1 MRHRILPLLLLL
13 APAGALAQAPSKVL
27 VATAKEVLTDVVTPG
42 TIVCVGGA
50 PTNNPQGP
58 PCSPG
63 TKQVLISYRN
73 TLAQY
78 QEVTGSAAALIR
90 GQVNVVVHCNL
101 DGNYYGHCW
110 GHFVW
115 TVPEAGGQWEGT
127 WGGPHDMLTN
137 TVSYSAVG
145 FGSGGKL
152 EGLQLKWEA
161 AYTGP
166 GPGFGVAA
174 IQPVAQA
181 Q

>member
-63 TKQVLISYRN
+63 TRQVLISYRN

-110 GHFVW
+110 GHFRVDRSRSR
-115 TVPEAGGQWEGT
+115 GT
-127 WGGPHDMLTN
+127 MGRYLGRTAR
-137 TVSYSAVG
+137 Y
-145 FGSGGKL
+145 
-152 EGLQLKWEA
+152 
-161 AYTGP
+161 AY
-166 GPGFGVAA
+166 
-174 IQPVAQA
+174 
-181 Q
+181 